1 MSGSAWSSYRTV
13 GAEPVTLSRSE
24 AAPQRLVR
32 CCVRNRPRYTRHLFF
47 KRRRGGARRGS
58 KGPSSFLGLEAPMVR
73 LYYQS
78 RKQQAQPE
86 KGLPC
91 CQGWLPRGGREN
103 SHWWGRGRLSFSPNS
118 RPLQRVA
125 CFHRPATNNAKGSE
139 SSLNTTMYPSL
150 CTHSKHR
157 HRATFISTEKHA
169 HHCTARPSDL
179 STPALNHT
187 PSLQKPPGSSDG
199 TET

>member
-58 KGPSSFLGLEAPMVR
+58 KGPSSFLGLEAPMMR

-103 SHWWGRGRLSFSPNS
+103 SHWWGMGTAKLFSQLVIRTLTFS
-118 RPLQRVA
+118 RPLQRVT
-125 CFHRPATNNAKGSE
+125 CFYRPATNNAKGSE
-139 SSLNTTMYPSL
+139 SSLNTTMYPSP
-150 CTHSKHR
+150 CTLK
-157 HRATFISTEKHA
+157 TQ
-169 HHCTARPSDL
+169 
-179 STPALNHT
+179 T
-187 PSLQKPPGSSDG
+187 PSYVHFH
-199 TET
+199 